1 MSNYEFYECPET
13 TVISEKQIRPYFNLL
28 KGPLRVQAFLVT
40 AKKLT
45 DNIRTSKGANISFSS
60 GQIKIGGH
68 VDGEEADGK

>member
-28 KGPLRVQAFLVT
+28 KVPLRVQAAFLVT

-45 DNIRTSKGANISFSS
+45 DNIRDNLW
-60 GQIKIGGH
+60 
-68 VDGEEADGK
+68 